1 MARTTKAT
9 EPAVD
14 EPVDETAAPAEPA
27 AAEQAAAV
35 DQVDDVDQVDGLDAI
50 PDSGIDDDEPEVP
63 EDVTGRTIWP
73 GSI

>member
-14 EPVDETAAPAEPA
+14 EPVDGTTDPVEPA
-27 AAEQAAAV
+27 AA
-35 DQVDDVDQVDGLDAI
+35 DQVDAVVQADDVDQVDGLDAL
-50 PDSGIDDDEPEVP
+50 PDSRIDDEPAVP

>member
-27 AAEQAAAV
+27 AAV
-35 DQVDDVDQVDGLDAI
+35 DQVDDVDQVDGLAAI

>member
-14 EPVDETAAPAEPA
+14 EPVDETAAPVEPA
-27 AAEQAAAV
+27 AADV
-35 DQVDDVDQVDGLDAI
+35 DQVDAVDQVDGLDAI
-50 PDSGIDDDEPEVP
+50 PDSGIDDDEPAVP